1 MEARVKVPEELAVSY
16 DQKWQEELRVQ
27 LRQLVPDIQE
37 HRHLIMELRYQMLEQ
52 EEAASYDQR
61 KEVE

>member
-1 MEARVKVPEELAVSY
+1 MAVGLEDELE
-16 DQKWQEELRVQ
+16 DLRVQ

-37 HRHLIMELRYQMLEQ
+37 HRHLIMELRCQMLEQ